1 MNREDDPKLWDLLD
15 RAQRVEASPFFA
27 RNVLRA
33 IRSRHP
39 EKPRWIGWLNPR
51 RIVPTLSAVAAVLL
65 MITAAVQ
72 TFHKHLAPV
81 GSDRMLLA
89 NGQDPDLA
97 ADLEVLIGPDDDS
110 DDSALL

>member
-33 IRSRHP
+33 IRPRHR
-39 EKPRWIGWLNPR
+39 EKSRWIGWLNPR

-65 MITAAVQ
+65 MITAVQ
-72 TFHKHLAPV
+72 TFYKHSAPV